1 MVPRSNLLLTVV
13 LITGLLG
20 FLPHTAKSAPSLVFD
35 VETGTVLHEND
46 AGRPWYPASLTKLMT
61 GYVVFHALK
70 TGQVTLKSKIK
81 VTANARA
88 EPPSKVGLPL
98 GAEVSV
104 DWALQALMVRSA
116 NDMAVVLAEG
126 IGGSE
131 ANFVRMMNDAARR
144 LAMTGTYFSN
154 PNGLPDRRN
163 VTTARD
169 MGLLARALIREFPQ
183 HQKYFDAP
191 HVKMG
196 KRRLRNRNATFLKL
210 MKEGDGM
217 KTGFICNSGFNVVA
231 SATRNKR
238 RLVTVVL
245 GSSSGAR
252 RAKTA
257 SALIEQGFTKRASA
271 IAGASRKLIEIPNS
285 GAQAGLPVDMA
296 GKVCRRMGKVRLTL
310 ARTVRGWSVVLGNN
324 GKATSAQAT
333 LDAHLKPLRGV
344 FHGGRAGVVRIP
356 DTKNYAAM
364 IYSLSADQSEKIC
377 SHLRA
382 VNQPCKIQQPEVYK
396 AVLARLEQE
405 AKERAAKK
413 RAAAKAKKKKR
424 KAARAKAKAKK
435 KKKSAKKKRRKKKSR
450 KVTAEGSTSA
460 SVARP
465 KKKKRAAKPAKK
477 KAPAVSKGDALR

>member
-1 MVPRSNLLLTVV
+1 VPRSNLLLTVV
-13 LITGLLG
+13 LITGLLSV
-20 FLPHTAKSAPSLVFD
+20 LPHSAKSAPSLVFD

-70 TGQVTLKSKIK
+70 SGQLTLESKIK

-98 GAEVSV
+98 GTEVSV

-126 IGGSE
+126 VGGTE
-131 ANFVRMMNDAARR
+131 ANFVSMMNDAARR
-144 LAMTGTYFSN
+144 LAMTGSYFSN

-169 MGLLARALIREFPQ
+169 MGLLARAIIREFPE

-196 KRRLRNRNATFLKL
+196 KRRLRNRNATFLKI

-238 RLVTVVL
+238 RLVAVVL
-245 GSSSGAR
+245 GSNSGAV

-257 SALIEQGFTKRASA
+257 SALLDQGFTKRSA
-271 IAGASRKLIEIPNS
+271 TLLQTPSKLIELPNV
-285 GAQAGLPVDMA
+285 GAQAGLPTDMA

-310 ARTVRGWSVVLGNN
+310 ARTVRGWSVVLAKHN
-324 GKATSAQAT
+324 KATEAQAT

-344 FHGGRAGVVRIP
+344 FHGGRAGVVRVP
-356 DTKNYAAM
+356 DTRDYAAM

-396 AVLARLEQE
+396 AVLARLQQE
-405 AKERAAKK
+405 AKERRAKK
-413 RAAAKAKKKKR
+413 RAAAKAKKKKK
-424 KAARAKAKAKK
+424 KAAKSKRKK
-435 KKKSAKKKRRKKKSR
+435 KKKTAKTKRRKKKSQ
-450 KVTAEGSTSA
+450 KVKAVGSTSTA
-460 SVARP
+460 AAKP

-477 KAPAVSKGDALR
+477 AAPSAPKADALR

>member
-1 MVPRSNLLLTVV
+1 MPRSNLLLTVV

-20 FLPHTAKSAPSLVFD
+20 ILPHSAKSAPSLVFD

-70 TGQVTLKSKIK
+70 SGQVTLQSKIK

-169 MGLLARALIREFPQ
+169 MGLLARAIIREFPQ

-191 HVKMG
+191 HVRMG

-238 RLVTVVL
+238 RLVAVVM
-245 GSSSGAR
+245 GSNSGAR

-257 SALIEQGFTKRASA
+257 SALIEKGFTNRAGA
-271 IAGASRKLIEIPNS
+271 IAKASRKLIEIPNG

-310 ARTVRGWSVVLGNN
+310 ARTVRGWSVVLGNH
-324 GKATSAQAT
+324 GKAVAAQAT

-344 FHGGRAGVVRIP
+344 FHGGRAAVVKVP
-356 DTKNYAAM
+356 DTTTYAAM

-377 SHLRA
+377 RHLRS

-405 AKERAAKK
+405 AKERRAKK
-413 RAAAKAKKKKR
+413 RAE
-424 KAARAKAKAKK
+424 AKAKK
-435 KKKSAKKKRRKKKSR
+435 KKKKAKKAKSKKKKKTAKTKPRKKKSR
-450 KVTAEGSTSA
+450 KVTAEGSTSSAA
-460 SVARP
+460 SQPR
-465 KKKKRAAKPAKK
+465 KKKRRATKPAKK
-477 KAPAVSKGDALR
+477 AAPAPSKADPLR